1 MRCLALQVGIDIKIV
16 SDRPN
21 HSPTHITRKIYT
33 HVTPPMQSDAADR
46 VASQDFGI

>member
-16 SDRPN
+16 SDRPFL
-21 HSPTHITRKIYT
+21 STAPTTRKIYT